1 MPYCSILGT
10 ADKVVPFY
18 TPANYKGNSF
28 LNAWNTYQQMNGM
41 EVTTELDF
49 SKDPLFGLELADRET
64 ITTNKGEGIKMET
77 GFFYKDDKPLIKVV
91 AVVDYG
97 HWNFMPAAQ
106 IMWDYFKMFSR
117 DPQTKKL
124 IYHGK

>member
-1 MPYCSILGT
+1 MF
-10 ADKVVPFY
+10 VPFY
-18 TPANYKGNSF
+18 TPDNYKGNNY

-41 EVTTELDF
+41 EVTVDLDF
-49 SKDPLFGLELADRET
+49 SIDPLFGLELADRRT
-64 ITTNKGEGIKMET
+64 IVTNKGEGIRVET
-77 GFFYKDDKPLIKVV
+77 GYMYKGEVPLINII

-106 IMWDYFKMFSR
+106 MMWDYFMMFSR

-124 IYHGK
+124 IYHGE